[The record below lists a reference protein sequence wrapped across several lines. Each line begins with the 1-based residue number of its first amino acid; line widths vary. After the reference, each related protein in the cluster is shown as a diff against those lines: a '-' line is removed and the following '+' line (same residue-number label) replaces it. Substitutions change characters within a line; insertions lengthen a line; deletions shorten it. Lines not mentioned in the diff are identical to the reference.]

1 MASSITIHVKI
12 LSGEMISVSFDPE
25 LGLSSIYQSIAK
37 QMNCHSSQ
45 IHLFSLM
52 HEKKE
57 EEKSWIP
64 SDNEIVGILI
74 KDPVIEIESVCTGV
88 FGTMWTHIRYKQYL
102 FCVKIFENIYKKS
115 FFYCPV
121 NDTFHPTSSFY
132 IMNPPNR
139 GFLPGLKQKSD
150 KMYHTFRE
158 FVEAM
163 KVPELLI
170 DSVTNMIEDRW
181 QIIKFEK

>member
-74 KDPVIEIESVCTGV
+74 KILSLKLKVYVLV
-88 FGTMWTHIRYKQYL
+88 FLEQCGLIYDTN
-102 FCVKIFENIYKKS
+102 NIY
-115 FFYCPV
+115 
-121 NDTFHPTSSFY
+121 
-132 IMNPPNR
+132 
-139 GFLPGLKQKSD
+139 
-150 KMYHTFRE
+150 
-158 FVEAM
+158 FV
-163 KVPELLI
+163 
-170 DSVTNMIEDRW
+170 
-181 QIIKFEK
+181 